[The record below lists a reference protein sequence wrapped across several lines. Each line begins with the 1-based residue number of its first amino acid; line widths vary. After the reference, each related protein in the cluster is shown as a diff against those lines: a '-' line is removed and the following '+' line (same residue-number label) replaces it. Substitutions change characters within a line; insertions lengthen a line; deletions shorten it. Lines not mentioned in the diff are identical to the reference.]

1 MLGVTNICALLIV
14 MRLIVL
20 DTNCLLQALPTSS
33 PYHKIWQGILDG
45 QLGLCVN
52 TDILDEYEEIL
63 SNKTTPEIAHDVV
76 EAIARLSTTIYQE
89 TYVHF
94 SLIEVDPDGNKF
106 VDCAIASGAE
116 YIVTNDKHFDVLQS
130 IPWPQVNIITIHNF
144 IKQLV

>member
-94 SLIEVDPDGNKF
+94 SLIEADPDDNKF